1 VLAAL
6 YWFLFR
12 TRAGKEIAAVAFDK
26 PTAALLGINVRRT
39 VMISYI
45 MMALLSAASGVL
57 AGPITTVQ
65 AHMGILFILKGFA
78 VVSIGGFV
86 NPAGILIGGL
96 GFGIMEGVSN
106 YVDSQFGDLYPYIF
120 VLVFLIARPSGLFS
134 EARAD
139 VR

>member
-1 VLAAL
+1 MRA
-6 YWFLFR
+6 WRFSCSPRCTGFLFR

-39 VMISYI
+39 VIISYV
-45 MMALLSAASGVL
+45 MMALLAATSGVL

-86 NPAGILIGGL
+86 NPS
-96 GFGIMEGVSN
+96 GF
-106 YVDSQFGDLYPYIF
+106 
-120 VLVFLIARPSGLFS
+120 
-134 EARAD
+134 
-139 VR
+139 